1 MWNSFWIT
9 PSPFSLPDFLNN
21 QLKDVNIKESSWSE
35 NKFMGLVYIFYR
47 ELRNI
52 SGFLSS
58 LRKEEEES
66 VVWHLL

>member
-21 QLKDVNIKESSWSE
+21 QKMWTYRRAREVKTSSWAL
-35 NKFMGLVYIFYR
+35 FIIFYR
-47 ELRNI
+47 ERNI

-58 LRKEEEES
+58 LRKEEEKS

>member
-47 ELRNI
+47 ERNI